1 MSHKEVEDGE
11 RMLTPKQK
19 AFADEYLKNGG
30 NLSDAAR
37 KAKYS
42 DAVIKNAR
50 KNILEKRGVSAYIAE
65 RQAEIEKQ
73 AGRDIMSLT
82 EIQVRRSKIAN
93 GLLTDS
99 FGFAPDFSDQL
110 KAMNDLEKALAI
122 KEEQDAKEKAAE
134 ATKNSKDYHI
144 DLDVIADVF
153 HPMIR
158 DVRKGRHSE
167 YVLPGGRG
175 SAKSSAISCIIP
187 ELIKNNPN
195 MHALVLRKV
204 GNTIKDSVYAQMK
217 WAIAKL
223 GLEDNFRFKVSPFEI
238 THIPTG
244 QKIYFRG
251 ADDPLK
257 IKSIKPEFGY
267 IGILWMEELDQFAGP
282 EEARSIQQ
290 SAIRGGDK
298 AYRFKSFNPP
308 RSKNNWANK
317 YTNEAETKNDDAM
330 VVRSTYLDVDPDW
343 LGAQFISDAEHL
355 KEVNPDAYDNEYM
368 GKANG
373 NGGNVFEYLELRE
386 ITDEEISHMDRIYQG
401 VDFGWY
407 PDAYAFIRAYYD
419 STREKIYFIDE
430 NYVHKTS
437 NELTAQ
443 WIKEQG
449 YDDYRIICDS
459 AEPKSINDYR
469 DMGLPATGAAKGP
482 GSVEYGFKW
491 LQRRTIVIDRHR
503 TPNVYDEFT
512 KYEYDRDKDG
522 NIISGYPEG
531 QADHT
536 IAATR
541 YAFEP
546 LFNRRGNTA

>member
-1 MSHKEVEDGE
+1 MS
-11 RMLTPKQK
+11 LTPKQK
-19 AFADEYLKNGG
+19 AFADYYIKCG
-30 NLSDAAR
+30 NAAEAAR
-37 KAKYS
+37 KAGYS
-42 DAVIKNAR
+42 LRTADAIGRENLR
-50 KNILEKRGVSAYIAE
+50 KPTISAYIAE

-93 GLLTDS
+93 GLLTDN
-99 FGFAPDFSDQL
+99 FGFMPDFSDQL
-110 KAMNDLEKALAI
+110 KAMNDLEKTLAI
-122 KEEQDAKEKAAE
+122 KAEQERKEKAAE
-134 ATKNSKDYHI
+134 AARAAGEYHI
-144 DLDVIADVF
+144 DLDIVADVF

-158 DVRKGRHSE
+158 DIRKGKHSE

-175 SAKSSAISCIIP
+175 SAKSSGISCIIP
-187 ELIKNNPN
+187 ELIKNNSD
-195 MHALVLRKV
+195 MHALILRKV

-223 GLEDNFRFKVSPFEI
+223 GLEEEFRFKVSPFEI
-238 THIPTG
+238 TYIPTG
-244 QKIYFRG
+244 QKIFFRG

-267 IGILWMEELDQFAGP
+267 IGILWLEELDQYAGP
-282 EEARSIQQ
+282 EEVRSIQQ

-298 AYRFKSFNPP
+298 AFRFKSFNPP
-308 RSKNNWANK
+308 RSKNNWANE
-317 YTNEAETKNDDAM
+317 YTEEAETQNDAAM

-343 LGAQFISDAEHL
+343 LGEQFINDAEHL
-355 KEVNPDAYDNEYM
+355 KEVNPDAYENEYM

-373 NGGNVFEYLELRE
+373 NGGNVFEYIEDKP

-419 STREKIYFIDE
+419 SAREKIYLIDE

-437 NELTAQ
+437 NEVTAQ
-443 WIKEQG
+443 WIKDKG

-459 AEPKSINDYR
+459 AEPKSVNDYR
-469 DMGLPATGAAKGP
+469 DMGLPAVGAIKGP

-491 LQRRTIVIDRHR
+491 LQRRTIVIDRNR
-503 TPNVYDEFT
+503 TPNAYDEFT
-512 KYEYDRDKDG
+512 RYEYDRDKDG
-522 NIISGYPEG
+522 NIISGYPDG
-531 QADHT
+531 NDHA
-536 IAATR
+536 ISAVR